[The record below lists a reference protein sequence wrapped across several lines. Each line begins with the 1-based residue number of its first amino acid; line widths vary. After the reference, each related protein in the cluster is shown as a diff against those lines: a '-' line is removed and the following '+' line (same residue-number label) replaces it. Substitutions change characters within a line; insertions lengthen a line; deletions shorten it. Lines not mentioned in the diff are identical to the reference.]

1 MPPKHVVVNAQYCKL
16 GQSVCR
22 IGAIERVM
30 ADCIAVLALTAIVL
44 QLAGALTEPSCPVKQ
59 GKEQKTLTRVMYA
72 SYLLC

>member
-1 MPPKHVVVNAQYCKL
+1 MLKF

-30 ADCIAVLALTAIVL
+30 ADCIAVFAATAIVL

-59 GKEQKTLTRVMYA
+59 GAE
-72 SYLLC
+72 

>member
-1 MPPKHVVVNAQYCKL
+1 MCN
-16 GQSVCR
+16 

-30 ADCIAVLALTAIVL
+30 ADCIAVLAVTAIVLL

-72 SYLLC
+72 SYLATMLTMNIATSPAEAW